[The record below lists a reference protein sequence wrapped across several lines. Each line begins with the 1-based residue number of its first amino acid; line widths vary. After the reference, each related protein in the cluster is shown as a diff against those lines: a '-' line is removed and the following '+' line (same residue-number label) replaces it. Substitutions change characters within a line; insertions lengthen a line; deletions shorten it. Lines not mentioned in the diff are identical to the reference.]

1 MEKEKLLQLLEEKEI
16 IEKIKEIVSS
26 EYPQKSKEQPT
37 FSFFNKEDDN
47 KKKEKKKEKEK
58 LEKQIDALEK
68 ENLNLTKQLKE
79 IQTQRNYYYSQ
90 LEEKQ
95 NQLQSIVT
103 ETKEHKK
110 ILMKTLENTKME
122 NSKLEQ
128 RINKLTTELQSI
140 KNENVMLRNENA
152 MEKETIAKSHKELL
166 MAQDKAIYY
175 QRKYKNIDKY
185 FEAYVSLGNG
195 VHQDLERVL
204 SAESPEIFFCYGTQ
218 WSNIEA
224 LWDFISYKLTKYPPH
239 DIEVLNSI
247 FDYFFQCY
255 QNISG
260 NYKRLQVNV
269 GEEFDDDIHTR
280 ASNSEARG
288 TISEVLLVGYEGTRN
303 GKIKKSIVRI

>member
-1 MEKEKLLQLLEEKEI
+1 
-16 IEKIKEIVSS
+16 
-26 EYPQKSKEQPT
+26 
-37 FSFFNKEDDN
+37 
-47 KKKEKKKEKEK
+47 
-58 LEKQIDALEK
+58 
-68 ENLNLTKQLKE
+68 
-79 IQTQRNYYYSQ
+79 
-90 LEEKQ
+90 
-95 NQLQSIVT
+95 
-103 ETKEHKK
+103 
-110 ILMKTLENTKME
+110 MKTLENTKIE
-122 NSKLEQ
+122 NNKLEQ

-185 FEAYVSLGNG
+185 FEAYVSLGNS